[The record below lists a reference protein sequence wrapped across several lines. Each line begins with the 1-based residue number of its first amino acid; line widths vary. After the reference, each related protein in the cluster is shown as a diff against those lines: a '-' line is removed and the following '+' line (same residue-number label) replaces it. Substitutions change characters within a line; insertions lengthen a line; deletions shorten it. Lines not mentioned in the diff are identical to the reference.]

1 MGRRGYDR
9 GGIRFP
15 TSPQAGAMVWM
26 YASRDRLG
34 NIVVTLAFAS
44 PVKAGTTCIDRHEA
58 RQEFR
63 EKIEKLRAEIG
74 PEGEKRRRELRAK
87 LEKLR
92 EERGVQGDKARQ
104 ELRERVQK
112 LKSHIGSRGLGIGS
126 ICEK

>member
-1 MGRRGYDR
+1 MVGVEFDSRRRLNLALWCGCMRRG
-9 GGIRFP
+9 IV
-15 TSPQAGAMVWM
+15 SAI
-26 YASRDRLG
+26 
-34 NIVVTLAFAS
+34 IVVTLAFAS

-63 EKIEKLRAEIG
+63 EKIERLRTEIG

-104 ELRERVQK
+104 ELRERVEK
-112 LKSHIGSRGLGIGS
+112 LKAHIGSRGLGIGI